1 MIKVKFFGLLRL
13 DLKSEGV
20 EFPPSEVSDV
30 RDLLAKLPAL
40 FPDFPESFADQIIM
54 VNDVNVINLKFL
66 RTKLKDG
73 DTVLMLSPV
82 SGG

>member
-20 EFPPSEVSDV
+20 TLHPSEASDV
-30 RDLLAKLPAL
+30 KELVARLSSL
-40 FPDFPESFADQIIM
+40 FPHFTEDFADQIIM
-54 VNDVNVINLKFL
+54 VNDVNIINLKFF
-66 RTKLKDG
+66 RTKLHEG
-73 DTVLMLSPV
+73 DTVLLLSPV